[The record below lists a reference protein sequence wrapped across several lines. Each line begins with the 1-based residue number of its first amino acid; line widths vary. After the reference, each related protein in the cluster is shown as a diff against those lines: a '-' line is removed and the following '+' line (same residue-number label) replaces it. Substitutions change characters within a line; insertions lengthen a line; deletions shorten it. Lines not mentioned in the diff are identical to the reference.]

1 MIPTI
6 TSHART
12 KTTARDVLD
21 VAETLSIILPLS
33 PTVTDPTLTE
43 FPRFLTTIGELTV
56 ILAFLPDQDNH
67 LCWNRLFLTCCL

>member
-43 FPRFLTTIGELTV
+43 FPRFLQPSES
-56 ILAFLPDQDNH
+56 
-67 LCWNRLFLTCCL
+67 